1 MNIDHVDF
9 IKIDTQGAELE
20 IIKGLGDYRPL
31 LLWIEVQ
38 FVSMYKDMPCF
49 TELYS
54 KLYELGYMICDQNE
68 FSARQIKTPV
78 EADVLFIPNILTK
91 KGQAII
97 ANKEREFAALMIM
110 FGQDRALKLISNKL
124 EFSFLTRRKFS
135 YKWTICK

>member
-1 MNIDHVDF
+1 MSFYNPNPSYFVYLTNPTLIEVECDTISSQLSTLNIDHVDF

-20 IIKGLGDYRPL
+20 IINGMGAYRPL

-68 FSARQIKTPV
+68 FAARQIKSPV

-91 KGQAII
+91 K
-97 ANKEREFAALMIM
+97 
-110 FGQDRALKLISNKL
+110 
-124 EFSFLTRRKFS
+124 
-135 YKWTICK
+135 